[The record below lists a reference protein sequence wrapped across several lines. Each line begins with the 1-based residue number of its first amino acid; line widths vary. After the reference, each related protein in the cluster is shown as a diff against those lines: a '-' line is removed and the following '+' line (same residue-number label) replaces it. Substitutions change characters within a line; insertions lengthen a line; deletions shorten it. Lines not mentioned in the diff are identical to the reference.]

1 MKKLFIIL
9 LFSLLLGCSSGRYL
23 LTDTGN
29 DSKYLIE
36 RISALEKEG
45 KVKQHPLLVI
55 DGKVYDYKTLKE
67 QPITLSKADIKQ
79 IDCLPKDGE
88 GATNIYGESGKK
100 GVLLIT
106 TAKSDDIKIL
116 FFIGDWRISQEEAE
130 KINPNDIEFINVIKD
145 KDKVRAYTTED
156 YDGVVIITMKKEE
169 KE

>member
-1 MKKLFIIL
+1 MKYPLTILFL
-9 LFSLLLGCSSGRYL
+9 CLLLGCSSGRYL
-23 LTDTGN
+23 LTDTGKDN
-29 DSKYLIE
+29 KYLIE
-36 RISALEKEG
+36 CIRALEKEG

-55 DGKVYDYKTLKE
+55 DGKVYDYKTLKQ
-67 QPITLSKADIKQ
+67 QPIALSKADIKQ

-116 FFIGDWRISQEEAE
+116 FFIGDRRISQEEAE